1 MPIHELTPV
10 IAQIYM
16 GVHITADLQET
27 EEPLFRGL
35 DDGTYRL
42 IVLNHDVKEDA
53 YCSQF
58 LFREKLSV
66 LLPKKHRL
74 ARRKSLKLSD
84 LCGENIL
91 IHRDIGFWFPLCR
104 EKIPDANFL
113 EQKQLSVL
121 RQIVMAADLPSFMTN
136 ISYKDTPVPKN
147 KVSVPLQDAETDVRY
162 WCVCRK
168 DARRELEPLF
178 SQIRTMTQPDAPF

>member
-1 MPIHELTPV
+1 
-10 IAQIYM
+10 M

-27 EEPLFRGL
+27 EEPLFSGL

-74 ARRKSLKLSD
+74 ARRKSLQLSD
-84 LCGENIL
+84 LRGENIL

-178 SQIRTMTQPDAPF
+178 SQIRTMAQSSASAAS